1 MALKRGRRI
10 LAMMKSPISNKEG
23 YAMKED
29 TIVALRQPGSFC
41 DDPLTDVLRAGA
53 RELLAQAVEAEVEAH
68 IAAHA
73 ELIDA
78 QGRRRIVR
86 HGHLPERDIQTGIGA
101 VRVKAPRVRDRAQTA
116 PGGRICFTSSILPP
130 YLRRSRSVEEL
141 LPWLYLKG
149 ISTGDF
155 GEALAALLGP
165 DAPGLAA
172 STIARLKAVW
182 WDEYEAWQARD
193 LSARAY
199 VYFWADGIYF
209 SPRMDHDKQCVLVI
223 IAADALGNKDIIA
236 LSDGYRESAQ
246 SWRELL
252 LDLKRRGLETGP
264 ELAVGDGALGFWKA
278 LREVYGETREQRCWV
293 HKSANVLNQMPKSLQ
308 AKAKGHLQDIWMA
321 ETRADAEKAFDFFID
336 AYGAKYHKAA
346 ERLIKD
352 RERLL
357 SFYDFPAEHW
367 KHIRTTNPNESTFA
381 TVRLRTAKTKGCL
394 SRKTALAM
402 VYKLILS
409 AKRKWRKLDGSN
421 QLAEIIEGVPF
432 KDGIKLTKHAA

>member
-1 MALKRGRRI
+1 
-10 LAMMKSPISNKEG
+10 
-23 YAMKED
+23 MKED

-78 QGRRRIVR
+78 QGGQRIVR
-86 HGHLPERDIQTGIGA
+86 HGYLPERDVQTGIGA
-101 VRVKAPRVRDRAQTA
+101 VRVKVPRVRDRAQTA
-116 PGGRICFTSSILPP
+116 PGGRIRFTSSILPP

-182 WDEYEAWQARD
+182 WNEYEAWQARD

-223 IAADALGNKDIIA
+223 IAADALGNKDIVA

-252 LDLKRRGLETGP
+252 LDLKRRGLKTGP

-308 AKAKGHLQDIWMA
+308 ARAKGHLQDIWMA

-336 AYGAKYHKAA
+336 AYGTKYHKAT

-367 KHIRTTNPNESTFA
+367 KHIRTTNPIESTFA

-402 VYKLILS
+402 AFKLILS

-421 QLAEIIEGVPF
+421 QLAEIIEGVTF